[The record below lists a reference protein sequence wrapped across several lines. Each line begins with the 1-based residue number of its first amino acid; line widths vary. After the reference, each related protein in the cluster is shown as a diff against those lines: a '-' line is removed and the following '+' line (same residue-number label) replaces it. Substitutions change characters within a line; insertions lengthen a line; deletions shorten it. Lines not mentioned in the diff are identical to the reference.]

1 MTDKFS
7 EKQAAEL
14 VIAKK
19 ELAFQEV
26 EKANRAAELVIANV
40 ELAFQNVEKANRAAE
55 LVIANKEL
63 VFQNKEKAKRAA
75 ELVIANKAL
84 VFQNKEK
91 AKRAAEL
98 VIAKKELAFQN
109 KEKAKRAAELVIAK
123 KELAFQEVE
132 KANRA
137 AELVIANVELV
148 FQNVE
153 KANRAAEL
161 VIANKELAFQNKEK
175 EKRAAELVIAKLI
188 KQDYEDKKILF
199 NLYPNAILTIDD
211 NGKVSHIN
219 PAFQRLFKVQ
229 DVEII
234 GLTEV
239 MLDQLIQAKCVHPD
253 QYLATSNAP
262 INANLIAKQCDSVVT
277 NDELDFEIN
286 VDGIKVIARSYVD
299 CNITPISRIIYY
311 HDITDI
317 TLVDRMKSAFI
328 ATAAHELRTPMTSI
342 FGYAELLN
350 TTDFDAETQKEMIAL
365 IYAQSKAMMNLL
377 NEVLDMAKMEAQVS
391 GVYLMT
397 PQPIGPILKALVETL
412 VTLDNRNKVVLEMSP
427 NLPEVNVDKIKIEQ
441 AVRNLLSNAFKFSPN
456 HEPIHMQVTEV
467 MQNKQRKVLIAIQDH
482 GIGMTPEQLTHMY
495 ERFYRVDRTGNIPGT
510 GLGMAIVKDII
521 THHGGTIEIES
532 KLGAGTK
539 VMVYLPVA

>member
-7 EKQAAEL
+7 EKQ
-14 VIAKK
+14 
-19 ELAFQEV
+19 
-26 EKANRAAELVIANV
+26 
-40 ELAFQNVEKANRAAE
+40 
-55 LVIANKEL
+55 
-63 VFQNKEKAKRAA
+63 
-75 ELVIANKAL
+75 
-84 VFQNKEK
+84 
-91 AKRAAEL
+91 
-98 VIAKKELAFQN
+98 
-109 KEKAKRAAELVIAK
+109 AAELVIAK

-161 VIANKELAFQNKEK
+161 VIANKELAFQKKEK

-199 NLYPNAILTIDD
+199 NLYPNAILTID
-211 NGKVSHIN
+211 NTGKVSHIN

-229 DVEII
+229 DVEVI

-253 QYLATSNAP
+253 QYLATTNAP
-262 INANLIAKQCDSVVT
+262 INTNLIAKQSDSVVT

-328 ATAAHELRTPMTSI
+328 STAAHELRTPMTMI

-350 TTDFDAETQKEMIAL
+350 TMDFDAETQKELIAT
-365 IYAQSKAMMNLL
+365 IYAQSKAMLNLL
-377 NEVLDMAKMEAQVS
+377 SEVLDMAKMEAQAS
-391 GVYLMT
+391 GFYQIATAHRCHIKSTYRYLSD
-397 PQPIGPILKALVETL
+397 P
-412 VTLDNRNKVVLEMSP
+412 R
-427 NLPEVNVDKIKIEQ
+427 
-441 AVRNLLSNAFKFSPN
+441 
-456 HEPIHMQVTEV
+456 
-467 MQNKQRKVLIAIQDH
+467 
-482 GIGMTPEQLTHMY
+482 
-495 ERFYRVDRTGNIPGT
+495 
-510 GLGMAIVKDII
+510 
-521 THHGGTIEIES
+521 
-532 KLGAGTK
+532 
-539 VMVYLPVA
+539 